1 MLDEAEDADLYV
13 ALTKVMQVNSLSP
26 EQLLGTF
33 FDETMMS
40 RYCEERLAKSGK
52 GGTATLAA
60 RIAAAWAKP
69 SFEPVGGIKTTK
81 EVEKPTVAK
90 KAQPAGKPSIEP
102 VGGIKM
108 TKDEKPTVAKKAQP
122 AGKPPAPSKPIA
134 LPEPRLV
141 SKEWTGEGPAPSKK
155 AFTHFC
161 NAARKTI
168 KSSLPETQRKDKS
181 AVNASLLEHWGQ
193 LDSEVREGWQEVEDE
208 DARRFAEEGG
218 V

>member
-69 SFEPVGGIKTTK
+69 SFEPVGGIKKTK
-81 EVEKPTVAK
+81 
-90 KAQPAGKPSIEP
+90 
-102 VGGIKM
+102 
-108 TKDEKPTVAKKAQP
+108 EKPTVAKKAQP

-193 LDSEVREGWQEVEDE
+193 LDSEAREGWQEVEDE